1 MNKYGKIAVDGLVTN
16 NATFKL
22 VLGTCATLGLTT
34 SAINGLGMGLS
45 VTVVLLLS
53 NVIISL
59 LRHIIPNTV
68 RIPAFIVVI
77 ATMVTILRMFLEKFI
92 PDLYSAMGVFLPLI
106 VVNCIILG
114 RAEAFA
120 SKQPV
125 LDSAIDGVATG
136 LGFTVALTIMGIIR
150 ELLGNGSFFGL
161 KLWDF
166 KIGFFSSSA
175 GSFFV
180 YGICIA
186 LFLLIT
192 DKIEKKQRSKRAALL
207 RCPAPAAFA
216 AETATEAP
224 VEEVPV
230 EPVATEAP
238 AQEAVPAEAPA
249 EAPAQPATEEAPVEE
264 TKEEE

>member
-1 MNKYGKIAVDGLVTN
+1 MNKYGKIAVNGLVTN

-22 VLGTCATLGLTT
+22 VLGTCATLGLSS
-34 SAINGLGMGLS
+34 SALNGLGMGLS

-59 LRHIIPNTV
+59 LRKVIPSTV

-77 ATMVTILRMFLEKFI
+77 ATMVTLLRMFLDKFL
-92 PDLYSAMGVFLPLI
+92 PDLYSSMGVFLPLI

-125 LDSAIDGVATG
+125 LDSALDGVATG
-136 LGFTVALTIMGIIR
+136 LGFTIAITILGIIR
-150 ELLGNGSFFGL
+150 EFFGSGSFFGI

-166 KIGFFSSSA
+166 SIGFFTNSA
-175 GSFFV
+175 GAFFV

-186 LFLLIT
+186 LFVFFN
-192 DKIEKKQRSKRAALL
+192 DKVDKNFRAKRAQALRVPTGEEPL
-207 RCPAPAAFA
+207 
-216 AETATEAP
+216 ET
-224 VEEVPV
+224 VEEPT
-230 EPVATEAP
+230 AK
-238 AQEAVPAEAPA
+238 
-249 EAPAQPATEEAPVEE
+249 EEA
-264 TKEEE
+264 